1 MARWPQ
7 TCDDW
12 AAMKPM
18 KTLVMLA
25 FLLAPGLAAAQ
36 GYYGGSGP
44 GQYGPPPSTQLPGG
58 FHNRQGRLIF
68 GVNAGLGGMSDT
80 GGDVDCYNCSS
91 VAGQLA
97 GHIGG
102 FIGPRFALMGE
113 LQGNAQTLSVGAA
126 GDTETLVQT
135 ALMIAGQYWIT
146 PQLWIK
152 GGIGF
157 ANVQVEWSAYGDGVT
172 DAATQPENGV
182 AILGAVGFEL
192 LSARNFS
199 VDVQGRLLN
208 GAYDSIGYHLTAL
221 SVGVGINWF

>member
-1 MARWPQ
+1 
-7 TCDDW
+7 
-12 AAMKPM
+12 MKPN

-44 GQYGPPPSTQLPGG
+44 GYYQQPPATQLPGG

-68 GVNAGLGGMSDT
+68 GVNIGLGGMHDDI
-80 GGDVDCYNCSS
+80 GDINCDNCSDIS
-91 VAGQLA
+91 FEGG

-102 FIGPRFALMGE
+102 FIGPRLALMGE
-113 LQGNAQTLSVGAA
+113 VQLNAQTLSVGAA
-126 GDTETLVQT
+126 GDTETLTQG
-135 ALMIAGQYWIT
+135 ALMFAAQYWLT

-157 ANVQVEWSAYGDGVT
+157 ANLQVEWSAYGDGVP
-172 DAATQPENGV
+172 DATSRPENGV
-182 AILGAVGFEL
+182 ALLGAVGYEL
-192 LSARNFS
+192 MSARNFS
-199 VDVQGRLLN
+199 VDLQGRLIN
-208 GAYDSIGYHLTAL
+208 GAYDSINNNITGL